1 VDFGSRFPALGSGI
15 ALLGVAVALIAAAP
29 GSAAS
34 QGRGGPQLEVSV
46 TSNSAPGGASVRAA
60 RLLNDANT
68 QALLQSGFPAAMRFR
83 LELWRVGGMFD
94 DLESTADWEVLV
106 RYDPYTRHYSLYRR
120 GMRAA
125 EEIGSI
131 ASAEALE
138 AELARPFPV
147 SLRPARTGTRY
158 YYNVSVDVETLS
170 VSDLDEL
177 NRWLRGELQP
187 AMRGKRAPLSALRRG
202 FGTLLSRVL
211 GGDTKHY
218 EARSGTFTA

>member
-1 VDFGSRFPALGSGI
+1 MALASRLSALGF
-15 ALLGVAVALIAAAP
+15 ALTAA
-29 GSAAS
+29 SAAIGAPS
-34 QGRGGPQLEVSV
+34 IATAQGRAGPQLEVSV
-46 TSNSAPGGASVRAA
+46 MGNSPPAGASVRAA

-68 QALLQSGFPAAMRFR
+68 RALLQNGFPAAMRFR
-83 LELWRVGGMFD
+83 LELWRAGGMFD
-94 DLESTADWEVLV
+94 DLESTVTWEVLV
-106 RYDPYTRHYSLYRR
+106 RYDPYSKLYSVYRR

-125 EEIGSI
+125 EDIGSM
-131 ASAEALE
+131 STL
-138 AELARPFPV
+138 ELAETEISRPFPV
-147 SLRPARTGTRY
+147 QLRPGRSGMRY

-187 AMRGKRAPLSALRRG
+187 AVRGKRAPLSALRRG

-211 GGDTKHY
+211 GGDSRHY

>member
-1 VDFGSRFPALGSGI
+1 MGNSPPA
-15 ALLGVAVALIAAAP
+15 
-29 GSAAS
+29 
-34 QGRGGPQLEVSV
+34 
-46 TSNSAPGGASVRAA
+46 GASVRAA

-68 QALLQSGFPAAMRFR
+68 RALLQNGFPAAMRFR
-83 LELWRVGGMFD
+83 LELWRAGGMFD
-94 DLESTADWEVLV
+94 DLESAVTWEVLV
-106 RYDPYTRHYSLYRR
+106 RYDPYSKLYSVYRR

-125 EEIGSI
+125 EDIGSM
-131 ASAEALE
+131 STL
-138 AELARPFPV
+138 ELAETEISRPFPV
-147 SLRPARTGTRY
+147 QLRPGRSGMRY

-187 AMRGKRAPLSALRRG
+187 AVRGKRAPLSALRRG

-211 GGDTKHY
+211 GGDSRHY